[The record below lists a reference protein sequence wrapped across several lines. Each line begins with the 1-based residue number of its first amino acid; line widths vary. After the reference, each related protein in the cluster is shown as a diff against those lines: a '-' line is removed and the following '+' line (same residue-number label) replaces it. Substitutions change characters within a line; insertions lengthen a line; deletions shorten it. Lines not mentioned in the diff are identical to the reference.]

1 MQVIL
6 LKDVPR
12 VGKKFDV
19 VTVSAGYANNFLLP
33 KKLAE
38 PATAKKVLEIE
49 SRREAMKAEE
59 DARIADLKE
68 KLMSLQDTDVTITAK
83 ADDNGHL
90 YKKINAGDIAHAL
103 KEDLDIEIPETS
115 ILLDTP
121 IHEVGDHS
129 VPIEAVGEKATLTV
143 TVIAE

>member
-12 VGKKFDV
+12 VGKKFAV
-19 VTVSAGYANNFLLP
+19 VNVSAGYANNFLLP

-38 PATAKKVLEIE
+38 PATPKKVLELE
-49 SRREAMKAEE
+49 ARKEAMKVEE

-68 KLMSLQDTDVTITAK
+68 KLMSLKDSDVTITAK
-83 ADDNGHL
+83 ADDQGNL
-90 YKKINAGDIAHAL
+90 YKKVHASDIVHAL
-103 KEDLDIEIPETS
+103 KEDHDIDIPDTS

-121 IHEVGDHS
+121 LHEVGDHA
-129 VPIEAVGEKATLTV
+129 VPIEAVGEKVILTV
-143 TVIAE
+143 TIIAE